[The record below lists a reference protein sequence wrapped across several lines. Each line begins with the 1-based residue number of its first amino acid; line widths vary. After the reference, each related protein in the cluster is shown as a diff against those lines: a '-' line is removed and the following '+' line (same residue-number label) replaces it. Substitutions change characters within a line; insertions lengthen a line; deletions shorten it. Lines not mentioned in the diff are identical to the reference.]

1 MSVFDLLRSTNSIE
15 HAPEP
20 DLAPAEAPDRLLPG
34 GPASGAGP
42 AIPVSGSAIVA
53 APASGARTDPPS
65 IQAHYY
71 IEATGKE
78 RRYYKDLEGKQ
89 LAFRADSKAVTT
101 KQEDRATISHML
113 DVAQSRGWT
122 SLHVRGTAAFKQE
135 AWIEAQARG
144 LAVKGHE
151 PTADDRRNLAARRA
165 ARSQKAEAEPG
176 AKMQPPQENTFTN
189 TSQPQQHQAQAV
201 QPAQPATP
209 VPAPA
214 PAVAS
219 QQVAGSPAP
228 NQAGEESQRPDR
240 KTDGTAKAAEP
251 DAGAGQPA
259 GRTGEAK
266 PDAPAAQ
273 AGDKPAAQQEFPRHA
288 RDPWMDEAG
297 GYAALSPAQRSSAE
311 RSHERWVA
319 ASTPE
324 KPHTM
329 DLEEYVGHVQD
340 KRAEARA
347 KEDRPEAKA
356 GNGKGQGEAEAA
368 PAPSAATVKAA
379 GEKAVAENGTA
390 EAAQLS
396 PHGRKVLAYVEERI
410 GTQMAKLTDDEK
422 ANLRAHAIQAI
433 AKKER
438 EVGPV
443 QLPAAKADRKQQA
456 GRDQAAVATKR
467 RVKDGGS
474 EQKPAQI
481 EQPRMRVG

>member
-20 DLAPAEAPDRLLPG
+20 DLAPAAAPDRLPPG
-34 GPASGAGP
+34 GPTPGAGP
-42 AIPVSGSAIVA
+42 AIPVSGPTITA
-53 APASGARTDPPS
+53 ASASGARTDPPG

-71 IEATGKE
+71 IENAGKE

-122 SLHVRGTAAFKQE
+122 SLHVRGSAAFKQE

-144 LAVKGHE
+144 LAIKGYE

-165 ARSQKAEAEPG
+165 ARAQGAEAEPS
-176 AKMQPPQENTFTN
+176 ATMQPPQENILAN
-189 TSQPQQHQAQAV
+189 TSQPQHQAQAV
-201 QPAQPATP
+201 QPTQPATP
-209 VPAPA
+209 VSAPA
-214 PAVAS
+214 PAS
-219 QQVAGSPAP
+219 QQVADGPAQDP
-228 NQAGEESQRPDR
+228 AGEGSQRSDR
-240 KTDGTAKAAEP
+240 KADGAAKMAEP
-251 DAGAGQPA
+251 GADAGQPA
-259 GRTGEAK
+259 RRPGEAK
-266 PDAPAAQ
+266 RDAPAAQ
-273 AGDKPAAQQEFPRHA
+273 AGDKPAQQQEYPRHA
-288 RDPWMDEAG
+288 RDSWMDEAG
-297 GYAALSPAQRSSAE
+297 GYAALSLAQQGSAE
-311 RSHERWVA
+311 RSHERWLTA
-319 ASTPE
+319 GTPE

-340 KRAEARA
+340 KRAGARA
-347 KEDRPEAKA
+347 KEARPEAKA
-356 GNGKGQGEAEAA
+356 GNGKGQGEAEAT
-368 PAPSAATVKAA
+368 PAPSTPTAKAA
-379 GEKAVAENGTA
+379 GEKAAAESGA
-390 EAAQLS
+390 VEATRLS

-410 GTQMAKLTDDEK
+410 GTQMTKLTDDEK

-433 AKKER
+433 AKRER

-443 QLPAAKADRKQQA
+443 QLPAVQADRKQQA

-467 RVKDGGS
+467 KVKDGGS